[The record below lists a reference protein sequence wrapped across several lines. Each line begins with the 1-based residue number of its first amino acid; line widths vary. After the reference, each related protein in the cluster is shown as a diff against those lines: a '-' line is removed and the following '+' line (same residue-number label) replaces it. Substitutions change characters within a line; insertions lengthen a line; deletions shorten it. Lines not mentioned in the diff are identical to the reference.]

1 MEMKPGIV
9 ARFELDEAGKPQF
22 IASTDSSLKHY
33 KILLKA
39 EAPPAT
45 ESAVFELHPTYFDPV
60 REVKRSSPDE
70 ELIEEI
76 TSYGDYEVQLS
87 TSGSVPVRAR
97 ELLSNALRKGHAAE
111 LQANPSILAAIRDI
125 EES

>member
-1 MEMKPGIV
+1 MDMKPGIV
-9 ARFELDEAGKPQF
+9 ARFELDEAGQPQF
-22 IASTDSSLKHY
+22 IPSSDSKLKHY

-39 EAPPAT
+39 EAPPDTQA
-45 ESAVFELHPTYFDPV
+45 AVFELHPSYFDPV

-70 ELIEEI
+70 DLIEEI

-111 LQANPSILAAIRDI
+111 LQANPSIRQAILDI
-125 EES
+125 EGS